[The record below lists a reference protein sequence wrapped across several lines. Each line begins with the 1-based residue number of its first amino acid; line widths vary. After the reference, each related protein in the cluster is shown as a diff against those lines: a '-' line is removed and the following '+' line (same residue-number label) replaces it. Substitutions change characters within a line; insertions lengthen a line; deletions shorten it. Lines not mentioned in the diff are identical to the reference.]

1 MFSRGEVDDVSQKLE
16 TITNESL
23 TWINVQ
29 KPTRNIIDKIGQR
42 YSFHELN
49 LADCL
54 SKIQIPKIDK
64 YKDYIFMILHFPTI
78 EKKEKGSTTTLR
90 VNQLAIFAG
99 INVVVTIHGG
109 DLRPVQEMF
118 NLCKQ
123 SDMHRKVQMGGSSGY
138 LLHSIIDTLVDDLL
152 HLLMKVAG
160 NLEDIEDAVFDDKIT
175 VVKEI
180 SVLRRDITTLRRVV
194 IPLKRT
200 VLEMTKDI
208 QKFSD
213 EDLTQYFDDVK
224 DHIDKVVEALDESK
238 ETIEIYKDTD
248 FMLSTEKTN
257 KILAILTILF
267 TLSIPITVIGTF
279 YGMNVN
285 LPGGIQ
291 TGSWDF
297 FGTYTT
303 LIVVLMISTV
313 SALLMLWY
321 FRHLGW
327 VEFSHWS

>member
-1 MFSRGEVDDVSQKLE
+1 MFSKGEVDDVSQKLE
-16 TITNESL
+16 TITNQSL

-29 KPTRNIIDKIGQR
+29 NPTRSIIDKIGQR

-54 SKIQIPKIDK
+54 SKIQIAKIDK

-99 INVVVTIHGG
+99 INIVVTIHGG
-109 DLRPVQEMF
+109 DLRSVQEMF

-123 SDMHRKVQMGGSSGY
+123 SDVQRKMQMEGSSGY

-200 VLEMTKDI
+200 VLEMTKDV

-291 TGSWDF
+291 TGSWNF

-303 LIVVLMISTV
+303 LIVVLMISIV
-313 SALLMLWY
+313 SVLLMLWY
-321 FRHLGW
+321 FRRLGW
-327 VEFSHWS
+327 VEFSH

>member
-1 MFSRGEVDDVSQKLE
+1 
-16 TITNESL
+16 
-23 TWINVQ
+23 
-29 KPTRNIIDKIGQR
+29 
-42 YSFHELN
+42 
-49 LADCL
+49 
-54 SKIQIPKIDK
+54 
-64 YKDYIFMILHFPTI
+64 
-78 EKKEKGSTTTLR
+78 
-90 VNQLAIFAG
+90 
-99 INVVVTIHGG
+99 
-109 DLRPVQEMF
+109 
-118 NLCKQ
+118 
-123 SDMHRKVQMGGSSGY
+123 MGGSSGY
-138 LLHSIIDTLVDDLL
+138 LLHSVIDTLVDDLL

-224 DHIDKVVEALDESK
+224 DHIDKVVEALDEFK

-291 TGSWDF
+291 TGSWNF

-303 LIVVLMISTV
+303 LIVVLMTSIV
-313 SALLMLWY
+313 SVLLMLWY
-321 FRHLGW
+321 FRRLGW
-327 VEFSHWS
+327 VEFSH